1 MNAFFETEF
10 VISGIRL
17 CCTVRD
23 ETGTS
28 VHRNRA
34 SHGLVLFLKG
44 GSRFD
49 FWGGKTMVVKQG
61 QLVYLPKYA
70 NYDSTDTP
78 GATCIAVNFDLLDPE
93 MTFPPFS
100 LSSSFGD
107 KYRPLFEKILQL
119 WKKQR
124 ATCRNGCL
132 GLLYQII
139 YQIQQ
144 DAVREYKAYGSTV
157 LLETCIGYIT
167 DHLSDPKLS
176 VEDTAN
182 YVGISETYLRRIF
195 RAKYGISPKEYIL
208 VKRLEQAKTM
218 IEYGDIK
225 LNCIPYEC
233 GFTDYPYFSRVFKKR
248 IGTAPLQYLKQAK
261 QGKETEA

>member
-17 CCTVRD
+17 CCAVSD

-34 SHGLVLFLKG
+34 SHGLVLFLEG

-49 FWGGKTMVVKQG
+49 FWGEKTVVVKQG
-61 QLVYLPKYA
+61 QVIYLPKYA

-78 GATCIAVNFDLLDPE
+78 GATCIAVNFDLADTE
-93 MTFPPFS
+93 QTFPVFS

-107 KYRPLFEKILQL
+107 KYRPLFERILQL
-119 WKKQR
+119 WKKQQ

-132 GLLYQII
+132 GILYQII
-139 YQIQQ
+139 YHIQQ
-144 DAVREYKAYGSTV
+144 DAMREYKTYGSAE
-157 LLETCIGYIT
+157 LLETCIGYIM
-167 DHLSDPKLS
+167 DHLTDPKLS
-176 VEDTAN
+176 VEETAK
-182 YVGISETYLRRIF
+182 YADISEEYLRRIF
-195 RAKYGISPKEYIL
+195 RAKYGVSPKEYIL
-208 VKRLEQAKTM
+208 VKRLEQAKAM

-225 LNCIPYEC
+225 LNRIPFEC
-233 GFTDYPYFSRVFKKR
+233 GFTDYPYFSKTFKKR
-248 IGTAPLQYLKQAK
+248 VGTPPLQYLKQAR
-261 QGKETEA
+261 QGKDTGI